1 MKLFKR
7 TFLCYMHVFLL
18 FAEEFIDYAT
28 LILLNKE
35 DIEKLVP
42 QLGLRKKLLIGLQEA
57 LTPQSTEVRLLDCI
71 LIINY

>member
-1 MKLFKR
+1 
-7 TFLCYMHVFLL
+7 MHVFLL

-35 DIEKLVP
+35 DIEKFVP

-57 LTPQSTEVRLLDCI
+57 LTP
-71 LIINY
+71 